1 MTLGS
6 FLASVTV
13 VVNWFLRWCFRGGVQ
28 LTLGS
33 LVAAVTVVVLV
44 WMSVRGGAGLVSSAF
59 EVGSFM
65 AVCCSSRACVDTCG
79 VG

>member
-1 MTLGS
+1 
-6 FLASVTV
+6 VTGCSDSCGACLDV
-13 VVNWFLRWCFRGGVQ
+13 CE
-28 LTLGS
+28 
-33 LVAAVTVVVLV
+33 
-44 WMSVRGGAGLVSSAF
+44 GGAGLVSSAF

>member
-1 MTLGS
+1 
-6 FLASVTV
+6 VTGC
-13 VVNWFLRWCFRGGVQ
+13 L
-28 LTLGS
+28 
-33 LVAAVTVVVLV
+33 TVVVLV

-79 VG
+79 VE

>member
-1 MTLGS
+1 M
-6 FLASVTV
+6 
-13 VVNWFLRWCFRGGVQ
+13 
-28 LTLGS
+28 
-33 LVAAVTVVVLV
+33 TVVVLV

>member
-1 MTLGS
+1 M
-6 FLASVTV
+6 
-13 VVNWFLRWCFRGGVQ
+13 
-28 LTLGS
+28 TLGS

-44 WMSVRGGAGLVSSAF
+44 WMSVRGGAGLVSSSAF

-79 VG
+79 VE